1 MLYRFLFPV
10 RPEGAKTSLLL
21 LAARV
26 IFGVLLMS
34 HGLQK
39 WAGFAQMADV
49 FPDPL
54 GVGSRFSLMLAIFGE
69 LVCSFGFLIGFLYRL
84 AMIPMIFT
92 MAMAFFVIHSQDA
105 FAVRELALV
114 YLGVFVLMYIAV
126 RRRSVFCGERARPLS
141 RRTGGRRA
149 GNGLRSLRVSRFR

>member
-69 LVCSFGFLIGFLYRL
+69 LVCSFGFLIGFLYR
-84 AMIPMIFT
+84 PRDDPDDFY
-92 MAMAFFVIHSQDA
+92 D
-105 FAVRELALV
+105 
-114 YLGVFVLMYIAV
+114 GD
-126 RRRSVFCGERARPLS
+126 
-141 RRTGGRRA
+141 
-149 GNGLRSLRVSRFR
+149 GLFRDS

>member
-69 LVCSFGFLIGFLYRL
+69 LVCSFGFLRVGLFDWFHLRC
-84 AMIPMIFT
+84 
-92 MAMAFFVIHSQDA
+92 
-105 FAVRELALV
+105 AVSFGDDPDDF
-114 YLGVFVLMYIAV
+114 YDGD
-126 RRRSVFCGERARPLS
+126 
-141 RRTGGRRA
+141 
-149 GNGLRSLRVSRFR
+149 GLFRDS

>member
-54 GVGSRFSLMLAIFGE
+54 GVGSRFSLMLAVRF
-69 LVCSFGFLIGFLYRL
+69 FDRL
-84 AMIPMIFT
+84 
-92 MAMAFFVIHSQDA
+92 FVPPRDDPDD
-105 FAVRELALV
+105 F
-114 YLGVFVLMYIAV
+114 YDGD
-126 RRRSVFCGERARPLS
+126 
-141 RRTGGRRA
+141 
-149 GNGLRSLRVSRFR
+149 GLFRDS

>member
-69 LVCSFGFLIGFLYRL
+69 LVCSFGFLIGF
-84 AMIPMIFT
+84 
-92 MAMAFFVIHSQDA
+92 FVPPRDDPDD
-105 FAVRELALV
+105 F
-114 YLGVFVLMYIAV
+114 YDGD
-126 RRRSVFCGERARPLS
+126 
-141 RRTGGRRA
+141 
-149 GNGLRSLRVSRFR
+149 GLFRDS

>member
-69 LVCSFGFLIGFLYRL
+69 LVCSFGFLIVFLYRL

-114 YLGVFVLMYIAV
+114 YLVVFVLMYIAGPGKFAV
-126 RRRSVFCGERARPLS
+126 DRYFAVKER
-141 RRTGGRRA
+141 GR
-149 GNGLRSLRVSRFR
+149 

>member
-26 IFGVLLMS
+26 IFRRI
-34 HGLQK
+34 
-39 WAGFAQMADV
+39 ADV
-49 FPDPL
+49 ARVAE
-54 GVGSRFSLMLAIFGE
+54 VGRIRADGRCLSRSVGRRQPFLADAGHIRRAGLF
-69 LVCSFGFLIGFLYRL
+69 VRFLIGFLYRL

-114 YLGVFVLMYIAV
+114 YLVVFVLMYIAGPGKFAV
-126 RRRSVFCGERARPLS
+126 DRYFAVKER
-141 RRTGGRRA
+141 GR
-149 GNGLRSLRVSRFR
+149 

>member
-1 MLYRFLFPV
+1 MPV

-54 GVGSRFSLMLAIFGE
+54 L
-69 LVCSFGFLIGFLYRL
+69 
-84 AMIPMIFT
+84 PT
-92 MAMAFFVIHSQDA
+92 MEM
-105 FAVRELALV
+105 
-114 YLGVFVLMYIAV
+114 
-126 RRRSVFCGERARPLS
+126 
-141 RRTGGRRA
+141 
-149 GNGLRSLRVSRFR
+149 N